1 MTFDNHS
8 RRVGGLRLKFV
19 SAGGGSLA
27 VLILAIGLAWV
38 SPSVALSPAADAV
51 DVETPDEGATT
62 PGAAEDEAILDPPEA
77 SENAASTTDD
87 SPATD
92 LLAEIDERPEE
103 PPPFD
108 FSPYRVLI
116 WVASDSPRINADLM
130 RDDLLKF
137 LDRDFYSVWRTIVAD
152 APPAV
157 ASIARR
163 DLSTITFASIAASD
177 PVIAL
182 KHGHKDS
189 LRIHYASDAG
199 RFLKEIPGT
208 QSRIQDIL
216 KRIEQNPDSKTT
228 PAKFAWKDKLRAI
241 DGDAVALQEM
251 WQDESTE
258 AILVS
263 RGMAD
268 TLTDPKAK
276 LIVPPLDG
284 QVVQAIEQFDKIYV
298 VRLQTVSSPVGVQVI
313 ELDTLMRHFGDVI
326 ERKLISRGEIAMS
339 VGAAVRDAFSP
350 VVRIDNAGQKDATG
364 LVRAS
369 GLAIDKD
376 SPAHVRVGDVL
387 EPLVRKDD
395 RNGNPIT
402 IGPLDW
408 AYLYVTEKTER
419 TVKMDFY
426 AGRMGGLQGRK
437 NNRTHR
443 MGIVIRPQLEDTTL
457 RLHAKGEPNEPLIGY
472 EIYDKELDSTS
483 MTFVGRTD
491 WNGKLTVGK
500 IDRPLRLLYVKNGG
514 AVLARL
520 PIVPGHH
527 EMAVA
532 DLAGD
537 DMRLQAEAYIRGV
550 QNAIIDLVAIRELF
564 KARITMR
571 IKEGKLKEADE
582 LLEMLRNEP
591 SNERIANDM
600 GKKQTMFLKAIGR
613 NPNQQRKVDEMF
625 STTRELLSKHI
636 NPKIVNDL
644 EEALIEAQK
653 NPGGSSA
660 AEEDAPS
667 ADAE

>member
-1 MTFDNHS
+1 MFDNHS
-8 RRVGGLRLKFV
+8 RRAGGSSTKAAVVGFALIVTVMVGGLLWTSR
-19 SAGGGSLA
+19 G
-27 VLILAIGLAWV
+27 LAI
-38 SPSVALSPAADAV
+38 SPVVDSVDDQGTDSAAAPSSGDAA
-51 DVETPDEGATT
+51 TP
-62 PGAAEDEAILDPPEA
+62 
-77 SENAASTTDD
+77 
-87 SPATD
+87 D
-92 LLAEIDERPEE
+92 LLAEIEERPEE

-108 FSPYRVLI
+108 YAPYRVLI
-116 WVASDSPRINADLM
+116 WVASDDPRINTNLI
-130 RDDLLKF
+130 RDDLLSF
-137 LDRDFYSVWRTIVAD
+137 LDRDFYSVWRTVVAD

-163 DLSTITFASIAASD
+163 DLSSITFASIAASD

-182 KHGHKDS
+182 KKGHPDS
-189 LRIHYASDAG
+189 LRIHFASDAG
-199 RFLKEIPGT
+199 RFLDEIPGT
-208 QSRIQDIL
+208 QGRIQDIL
-216 KRIEQNPDSKTT
+216 KRIDENPESKTT
-228 PAKFAWKDKLRAI
+228 PAKFAWKEKLRAI

-251 WQDESTE
+251 WKEESTE

-284 QVVQAIEQFDKIYV
+284 QVVQAIEQFDKIYIA
-298 VRLQTVSSPVGVQVI
+298 RLKTKGTPPSVEVI
-313 ELDTLMRHFGDVI
+313 ELDTLMRHFGSVMTRDM
-326 ERKLISRGEIAMS
+326 ISVGAVAES

-350 VVRIDNAGQKDATG
+350 IVRIDNAGQKSATG

-369 GLAIDKD
+369 GLALDKN

-408 AYLYVTEKTER
+408 AYLYVTEKKENM
-419 TVKMDFY
+419 VEMDFF

-443 MGIVIRPQLEDTTL
+443 MGVVVRPQLKDTML
-457 RLHAKGEPNEPLIGY
+457 RLHAKGKPNDPLIGY

-491 WNGKLTVGK
+491 WNGRLMVGK

-527 EMAVA
+527 EISIA

-550 QNAIIDLVAIRELF
+550 QNAIIDLVAVRELF
-564 KARITMR
+564 KARISMR

-591 SNERIANDM
+591 SNEKIANDM

-613 NPNQQRKVDEMF
+613 NANQQRKVDEMF

-636 NPKIVNDL
+636 NPKVVNDL
-644 EEALIEAQK
+644 ETALIEAEK
-653 NPGGSSA
+653 NGGVPRS
-660 AEEDAPS
+660 EDATPS
-667 ADAE
+667 EETTPPEE

>member
-1 MTFDNHS
+1 MFDNHS
-8 RRVGGLRLKFV
+8 RRAGGSSTKAAVVGFALVVTVMAGGLLWTSR
-19 SAGGGSLA
+19 G
-27 VLILAIGLAWV
+27 LAI
-38 SPSVALSPAADAV
+38 SPVVDSVDDQATDSAVAASSDDTA
-51 DVETPDEGATT
+51 TPD
-62 PGAAEDEAILDPPEA
+62 LL
-77 SENAASTTDD
+77 SEI
-87 SPATD
+87 
-92 LLAEIDERPEE
+92 EERPEE

-108 FSPYRVLI
+108 YAPYRVLI
-116 WVASDSPRINADLM
+116 WVASDDPRINTNLI
-130 RDDLLKF
+130 RDDLLNF
-137 LDRDFYSVWRTIVAD
+137 LDRDFYSVWRTVVAD

-163 DLSTITFASIAASD
+163 DLSSITFASIAASD

-182 KHGHKDS
+182 KKGHPDS
-189 LRIHYASDAG
+189 LRIHFASDAG
-199 RFLKEIPGT
+199 RFLDEIPGT
-208 QSRIQDIL
+208 QGRIQDIL
-216 KRIEQNPDSKTT
+216 KRIDENPESKTT
-228 PAKFAWKDKLRAI
+228 PAKFAWKEKLRAI

-251 WQDESTE
+251 WKEESTE

-284 QVVQAIEQFDKIYV
+284 QVVQAIEQFDKIYIA
-298 VRLQTVSSPVGVQVI
+298 RLKTKGTPPSVEVI
-313 ELDTLMRHFGDVI
+313 ELDTLMRHFGSVMTRDM
-326 ERKLISRGEIAMS
+326 ISVGAVAES

-350 VVRIDNAGQKDATG
+350 IVRIDNAGQKSATG

-369 GLAIDKD
+369 GLALDKN

-408 AYLYVTEKTER
+408 AYLYVTEKKENM
-419 TVKMDFY
+419 VEMDFF

-443 MGIVIRPQLEDTTL
+443 MGVVVRPQLKDTML
-457 RLHAKGEPNEPLIGY
+457 RLHAKGKPNDPLIGY

-491 WNGKLTVGK
+491 WNGRLIVGK

-527 EMAVA
+527 EISIA

-550 QNAIIDLVAIRELF
+550 QNAIIDLVAVRELF
-564 KARITMR
+564 KARISMR

-591 SNERIANDM
+591 SNEKIANDM

-613 NPNQQRKVDEMF
+613 NANQQRKVDEMF

-636 NPKIVNDL
+636 NPKVVNDL
-644 EEALIEAQK
+644 ETALIEADK
-653 NPGGSSA
+653 NAGAPRS
-660 AEEDAPS
+660 EDATPP
-667 ADAE
+667 EETTPPEE

>member
-1 MTFDNHS
+1 MFDNHS
-8 RRVGGLRLKFV
+8 RRAGGSSTKAAVVGFALVVTVMAGGLLWTSR
-19 SAGGGSLA
+19 G
-27 VLILAIGLAWV
+27 LAI
-38 SPSVALSPAADAV
+38 SPVVDSVDDQATDSAVAASSDDAA
-51 DVETPDEGATT
+51 TPD
-62 PGAAEDEAILDPPEA
+62 LL
-77 SENAASTTDD
+77 SEI
-87 SPATD
+87 
-92 LLAEIDERPEE
+92 EERPEE

-108 FSPYRVLI
+108 YAPYRVLI
-116 WVASDSPRINADLM
+116 WVASDDPRINTNLI
-130 RDDLLKF
+130 RDDLLNF
-137 LDRDFYSVWRTIVAD
+137 LDRDFYSVWRTVVAD

-163 DLSTITFASIAASD
+163 DLSSITFASIAASD

-182 KHGHKDS
+182 KKGHPDS
-189 LRIHYASDAG
+189 LRIHFASDAG
-199 RFLKEIPGT
+199 RFLDEIPGT
-208 QSRIQDIL
+208 QGRIQDIL
-216 KRIEQNPDSKTT
+216 KRIDENPESKTT
-228 PAKFAWKDKLRAI
+228 PAKFAWKEKLRAI

-251 WQDESTE
+251 WKEESTE

-284 QVVQAIEQFDKIYV
+284 QVVQAIEQFDKIYIA
-298 VRLQTVSSPVGVQVI
+298 RLKTKGTPPSVEVI
-313 ELDTLMRHFGDVI
+313 ELDTLMRHFGSVMTRDM
-326 ERKLISRGEIAMS
+326 ISVGAVAES

-350 VVRIDNAGQKDATG
+350 IVRIDNAGQKSATG

-369 GLAIDKD
+369 GLALDKN

-395 RNGNPIT
+395 RNGSPIT

-408 AYLYVTEKTER
+408 AYLYVTEKKENM
-419 TVKMDFY
+419 VEMDFF

-443 MGIVIRPQLEDTTL
+443 MGVVVRPQLKDTML
-457 RLHAKGEPNEPLIGY
+457 RLHAKGKPNDPLIGY

-491 WNGKLTVGK
+491 WNGRLIVGK

-527 EMAVA
+527 EISIA

-550 QNAIIDLVAIRELF
+550 QNAIIDLVAVRELF
-564 KARITMR
+564 KARISMR

-591 SNERIANDM
+591 SNEKIANDM

-613 NPNQQRKVDEMF
+613 NANQQRKVDEMF

-636 NPKIVNDL
+636 NPKVVNDL
-644 EEALIEAQK
+644 ETALIEAEK
-653 NPGGSSA
+653 NAGAPRS
-660 AEEDAPS
+660 EDATPP
-667 ADAE
+667 EETTPPEE

>member
-1 MTFDNHS
+1 METQPVMFDNHS
-8 RRVGGLRLKFV
+8 RRAGGSSTKAAVVGFALVVTVMAGGLLWTSR
-19 SAGGGSLA
+19 G
-27 VLILAIGLAWV
+27 LAI
-38 SPSVALSPAADAV
+38 SPVVDSVDDQATDSAVAASSDDAA
-51 DVETPDEGATT
+51 TPD
-62 PGAAEDEAILDPPEA
+62 LL
-77 SENAASTTDD
+77 SEI
-87 SPATD
+87 
-92 LLAEIDERPEE
+92 EERPEE

-108 FSPYRVLI
+108 YAPYRVLI
-116 WVASDSPRINADLM
+116 WVASDDPRINTNLI
-130 RDDLLKF
+130 RDDLLNF
-137 LDRDFYSVWRTIVAD
+137 LDRDFYSVWRTVVAD

-163 DLSTITFASIAASD
+163 DLSSITFASIAASD

-182 KHGHKDS
+182 KKGHPDS
-189 LRIHYASDAG
+189 LRIHFASDAG
-199 RFLKEIPGT
+199 RFLDEIPGT
-208 QSRIQDIL
+208 QGRIQDIL
-216 KRIEQNPDSKTT
+216 KRIDENPESKTT
-228 PAKFAWKDKLRAI
+228 PAKFAWKEKLRAI

-251 WQDESTE
+251 WKEESTE

-284 QVVQAIEQFDKIYV
+284 QVVQAIEQFDKIYIA
-298 VRLQTVSSPVGVQVI
+298 RLKTKGTPPSVEVI
-313 ELDTLMRHFGDVI
+313 ELDTLMRHFGSVMTRDM
-326 ERKLISRGEIAMS
+326 ISVGAVAES

-350 VVRIDNAGQKDATG
+350 IVRIDNAGQKSATG

-369 GLAIDKD
+369 GLALDKN

-395 RNGNPIT
+395 RNGSPIT

-408 AYLYVTEKTER
+408 AYLYVTEKKENM
-419 TVKMDFY
+419 VEMDFF

-443 MGIVIRPQLEDTTL
+443 MGVVVRPQLKDTML
-457 RLHAKGEPNEPLIGY
+457 RLHAKGKPNDPLIGY

-491 WNGKLTVGK
+491 WNGRLIVGK

-527 EMAVA
+527 EISIA

-550 QNAIIDLVAIRELF
+550 QNAIIDLVAVRELF
-564 KARITMR
+564 KARISMR

-591 SNERIANDM
+591 SNEKIANDM

-613 NPNQQRKVDEMF
+613 NANQQRKVDEMF

-636 NPKIVNDL
+636 NPKVVNDL
-644 EEALIEAQK
+644 ETALIEAEK
-653 NPGGSSA
+653 NAGAPRS
-660 AEEDAPS
+660 EDATPP
-667 ADAE
+667 EETTPPEE